1 MKYTVKILCL
11 LLALLTVLPLAAC
24 KDGKVEGGASWQPNV
39 DGEGGN
45 FVPTIGLFVYYIF
58 DCSYSFTE
66 QEYIDH
72 GFDENAG
79 SLKKIMYDE
88 EHTWYDEL
96 LRRAKETLETL
107 ITYCNAAVAD
117 GFEITEE
124 MKQAV
129 EENLVQLRTRA
140 AIDGYEYNDMLKEY
154 YGCDYITED
163 VIREVSEMQMLW
175 DEYYLHLE
183 EKFGAEV
190 ADDEIAARIK
200 SDGLT
205 DTSKTKNIAI
215 LLFPAEKMTTVDTE
229 ADLVKMAEDY
239 VKSFEGKTPDKD
251 EFLNGGNIDGV
262 EPVYY
267 ENVYDGG
274 VISVINDWL
283 YSKENPPKVGDMG
296 VVNISYGPCALYYVS
311 EGIPVNESQ
320 AKERI
325 LYDRIDSWLES
336 AKEKFN
342 VPVSDDIIGAVDLDF

>member
-24 KDGKVEGGASWQPNV
+24 KDGKVEDGASWQPNV

-72 GFDENAG
+72 GFDEKAG

-88 EHTWYDEL
+88 ENTWYDEL
-96 LRRAKETLETL
+96 LRRAKETLEIL

-117 GFEITEE
+117 GFEITAED
-124 MKQAV
+124 KQAV
-129 EENLVQLRTRA
+129 EENLVQARTRA
-140 AIDGYEYNDMLKEY
+140 AIEGYEYNDMLKEY

-163 VIREVSEMQMLW
+163 VIREVAEMQMLW
-175 DEYYLHLE
+175 DKYYLHLE
-183 EKFGAEV
+183 EKFGEEV
-190 ADDEIAARIK
+190 TDDEIAARIK

-215 LLFPAEKMTTVDTE
+215 LLFPVTDMTT
-229 ADLVKMAEDY
+229 ADSEEELIKMAEDH

-251 EFLNGGNIDGV
+251 TFLNGNGVSGV
-262 EPVYY
+262 EPIYY

-274 VISVINDWL
+274 VIADINDWL
-283 YSKENPPKVGDMG
+283 YSKENPPKVGDME
-296 VVNISYGPCALYYVS
+296 VINMSYGPCALYYVG
-311 EGIPVNESQ
+311 EGVPMNESQ

-325 LYDRIDSWLES
+325 VYDRLDAWLE
-336 AKEKFN
+336 AAMEKFN
-342 VPVSDDIIGAVDLDF
+342 VPVSDAIIDAVDLDI